1 MATAKFKKG
10 KDGYYSTNVWDGT
23 YKDNGKKRYK
33 HLRSPKSSKDLE
45 KRVKE
50 FERLRDERRGIIE
63 TDILFI
69 QYAVQWRR
77 LYKEFSRA
85 NNTNKMYENV

>member
-33 HLRSPKSSKDLE
+33 HLRSAKSSKDLE
-45 KRVKE
+45 KKVKE

-69 QYAVQWRR
+69 EYAVQWI
-77 LYKEFSRA
+77 
-85 NNTNKMYENV
+85 

>member
-1 MATAKFKKG
+1 MATAKFRKG

-23 YKDNGKKRYK
+23 YKDNGKKKYK

-45 KRVKE
+45 KKVKE

-63 TDILFI
+63 TDMEMVPCSLM
-69 QYAVQWRR
+69 YARNGSQS
-77 LYKEFSRA
+77 L
-85 NNTNKMYENV
+85 

>member
-23 YKDNGKKRYK
+23 YKDNGKKKYK

-45 KRVKE
+45 KKVKE
-50 FERLRDERRGIIE
+50 FLGNIGKTRGFLSAAE
-63 TDILFI
+63 L
-69 QYAVQWRR
+69 
-77 LYKEFSRA
+77 
-85 NNTNKMYENV
+85 